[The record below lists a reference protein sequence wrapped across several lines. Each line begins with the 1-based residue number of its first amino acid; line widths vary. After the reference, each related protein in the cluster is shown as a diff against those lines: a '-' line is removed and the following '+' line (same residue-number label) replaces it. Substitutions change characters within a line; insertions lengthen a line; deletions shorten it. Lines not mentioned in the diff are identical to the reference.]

1 MGLSDAAA
9 RMARG
14 IQREGLGGAA
24 RVVRQRHHEDRVR
37 RRLSDGPATV
47 ELGVGVRFL
56 GDLVVKGPGRVV
68 IGDHCVFRPGRTTS
82 IEVLSPEAVVVLGEH
97 CSVNGAALTASEGI
111 RVGPWCL
118 LARSWFV
125 DTDFHS
131 IQRDR
136 RRPGTTVAG
145 APIGLGR
152 NVWVATGA
160 YVYKGVT
167 IGDHSVVGAGS
178 HVRRDVPADVVVI
191 GNPAE
196 IVSHL
201 DPDIPGPPW

>member
-1 MGLSDAAA
+1 M
-9 RMARG
+9 
-14 IQREGLGGAA
+14 
-24 RVVRQRHHEDRVR
+24 HEERVR
-37 RRLSDGPATV
+37 RQLDRGSTRV

-56 GDLVVKGPGRVV
+56 GDLIVQGAGRVV
-68 IGDHCVFRPGRTTS
+68 IGDHCTFRPAPAATS
-82 IEVLSPEAVVVLGEH
+82 IQVLTPDAVVEIGDHSSL
-97 CSVNGAALTASEGI
+97 NGTALTAHHGI
-111 RVGPWCL
+111 TIGPWCL

-136 RRPGTTVAG
+136 RRPGVSVEG
-145 APIGLGR
+145 APITLGR
-152 NVWVATGA
+152 NVWVATGV

-196 IVSHL
+196 VVSHL
-201 DPDIPGPPW
+201 NPHVPGPPW